1 MVTGVEWWQEKDNNN
16 LIRGNDLAPNLVGG
30 RSIQARN
37 VSRTAKICSRH
48 GSRQIWSV
56 YSPGGCLQF
65 AQVSALGQSRI
76 SIEMSRHVR
85 FRSLSAYTELP
96 ICDFRETGATARR
109 RRARNQP
116 APTIAPAGNEIWKTD
131 PRGRAER
138 AERYP
143 LWASTMDRQIDRP
156 IPMPCDFVVKN
167 G

>member
-1 MVTGVEWWQEKDNNN
+1 MIV
-16 LIRGNDLAPNLVGG
+16 APNLVGG

-76 SIEMSRHVR
+76 SIETSRHVR

-96 ICDFRETGATARR
+96 ICDFRETGA
-109 RRARNQP
+109 
-116 APTIAPAGNEIWKTD
+116 
-131 PRGRAER
+131 
-138 AERYP
+138 
-143 LWASTMDRQIDRP
+143 IDRKATSGTQSAGANNSSSRQRNLK
-156 IPMPCDFVVKN
+156 D
-167 G
+167 